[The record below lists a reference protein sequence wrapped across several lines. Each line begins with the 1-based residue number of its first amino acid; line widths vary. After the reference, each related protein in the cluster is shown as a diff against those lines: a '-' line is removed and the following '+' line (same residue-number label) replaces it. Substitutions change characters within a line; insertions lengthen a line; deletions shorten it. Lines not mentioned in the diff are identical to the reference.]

1 METTDRII
9 ESIGGE
15 TGIAPRLIQQTVKL
29 LEEGGTV
36 PFIARY
42 RKEVT
47 GSLDEVQITAIRD
60 RLEKHRELEK
70 RKKAVLSS
78 LQERKLLSEELHK
91 KIDSAENLTLLE
103 DIYLPFRPKRR
114 TRALIAR
121 ERGLEPL
128 GTRIMQG
135 TVKEAEVREF
145 LSVEKGVNSIEEAL
159 AGARDIIAEVISEDA
174 QTRSHL
180 RRIFKR
186 DAIVASTLVKKNEE
200 QAFKFKDYFDW
211 QEAAS
216 GIAGHRL
223 LALFRGESLKM
234 LKLSIRPLEHKILK
248 ELQNRYLARQQHNQ
262 QLLLALED
270 SYSRLLAPSLENE
283 LRKEMKK
290 SADAEAIEVFVTNL
304 RELLLTAPLGQ
315 KRVMALD
322 PGYRTGA
329 KLVCLDEQGLLL
341 HNDTVYPTFGGK
353 KAQDAERV
361 IKKLVAQYNIEAI
374 AIGNGTA
381 GRETEDFVRRL
392 GLEGD
397 ILITLVNE
405 DGASIYSASK
415 TARDE
420 FPDHDIT
427 VRGAVS
433 IGRRLQD
440 PLAELVKI
448 EAKSIGVGQYQHDVD
463 QGALKKSLEE
473 VVVSCVNNVGVEVNS
488 SSYELLSYVAG
499 LGPVLAVNIIQW
511 RHDNGPFSCRKDLMK
526 VPRLGAKAF
535 EQCAGFLRI
544 RNSSHPLD
552 GSGVHPE
559 RYRLVDRMSKDH
571 DMTIEDLLKLESARK
586 SIRLEN
592 YLGDSVGMETLVDIM
607 AELARPG
614 RDPREE
620 YTHFQFDDTVH
631 SIEDIRE
638 GMILPAVITNVT
650 KFGAFADI
658 GVKQDG
664 LIHISQLADRFVKDP
679 SEVVKVQQ
687 RVKVRVLEVDLTR
700 KRIGLSLRI

>member
-9 ESIGGE
+9 ATIGGE
-15 TGIAPRLIQQTVKL
+15 TGIAANWIHSTVKL

-47 GSLDEVQITAIRD
+47 GSLDEVQITAIKD
-60 RLEKHRELEK
+60 RMEKHRELEK
-70 RKKAVLSS
+70 RKKAILSS
-78 LQERKLLSEELHK
+78 LQEREMLSEELHK
-91 KIDSAENLTLLE
+91 KIESADNLTLLE

-114 TRALIAR
+114 TRAIIAR
-121 ERGLEPL
+121 ECGLEPL
-128 GTRIMQG
+128 AQKIMQG
-135 TVKEAEVREF
+135 GVKEAEAKDF
-145 LSVEKGVNSIEEAL
+145 LSQELGINSVEEAL
-159 AGARDIIAEVISEDA
+159 AGARDIVSEIISEDA
-174 QTRSHL
+174 RTRSLL
-180 RRIFKR
+180 RQIFKK
-186 DAIVASTLVKKNEE
+186 DAIVSSTVVKKNKE
-200 QAFKFKDYFDW
+200 QAAKFKDYFDW

-234 LKLSIRPLEHKILK
+234 LKLSIRPPDHKIFQ
-248 ELQNRYLARQQHNQ
+248 ELQKKYLAKQQHNQ

-283 LRKEMKK
+283 FRKEMKK
-290 SADAEAIEVFVTNL
+290 SADTEAIDVFVTNL

-329 KLVCLDEQGLLL
+329 KLVCLDEQGQLL
-341 HNDTVYPTFGGK
+341 HNDTIYPTFGGK
-353 KAQDAERV
+353 KADDAEIA
-361 IKKLVAQYNIEAI
+361 IKKLVTQFNIEAI

-392 GLEGD
+392 GLGGD

-415 TARDE
+415 TAREE

-463 QGALKKSLEE
+463 QGALQKSLEE

-488 SSYELLSYVAG
+488 ASAELLSYVAG
-499 LGPVLAVNIIQW
+499 LGPVLAANIVQW
-511 RHDNGPFSCRKDLMK
+511 RNDNGPFSCRKDLMK

-552 GSGVHPE
+552 VSGVHPE
-559 RYRLVDRMSKDH
+559 RYNLVDRMATDAATTVTE
-571 DMTIEDLLKLESARK
+571 MLRLESARK

-592 YLGDSVGMETLVDIM
+592 YLGDSVGMETLLDIM

-620 YTHFQFDDTVH
+620 FTHFQFDDTVH
-631 SIEDIRE
+631 SMEDVRE

-679 SEVVKVQQ
+679 SEIVKVQQ
-687 RVKVRVLEVDLTR
+687 RVKVRVLEVDLER
-700 KRIGLSLRI
+700 KRIGLSLRM

>member
-9 ESIGGE
+9 KSIGGE
-15 TGIAPRLIQQTVKL
+15 TGIATQWIHSTVKL

-60 RLEKHRELEK
+60 RMEKHRELEK

-78 LQERKLLSEELHK
+78 LQERELLSEELHK
-91 KIDSAENLTLLE
+91 KIDSADNLTLLE

-114 TRALIAR
+114 TRAIIAR
-121 ERGLEPL
+121 ECGLEPL
-128 GTRIMQG
+128 AQKIMQG
-135 TVKEAEVREF
+135 GVKEEEARGF
-145 LSVEKGVNSIEEAL
+145 LSQELGINSVEEAL
-159 AGARDIIAEVISEDA
+159 AGARDIVSEIISEDA
-174 QTRSHL
+174 RTRSLL

-186 DAIVASTLVKKNEE
+186 DAVVTSTVVKKNKEL
-200 QAFKFKDYFDW
+200 AVKFKDYFDW

-234 LKLSIRPLEHKILK
+234 LKLSIRPPDHKILQ
-248 ELQNRYLARQQHNQ
+248 ELHKKYLAKQQHNQ

-283 LRKEMKK
+283 IRKEMKM

-329 KLVCLDEQGLLL
+329 KLVCLNQQGQLL
-341 HNDTVYPTFGGK
+341 HNDTIYPTFGGK
-353 KAQDAERV
+353 KAQDAAIT
-361 IKKLVAQYNIEAI
+361 IKKLVTQFNIEAI

-392 GLEGD
+392 GLGGD

-463 QGALKKSLEE
+463 QGALQKSLEE

-488 SSYELLSYVAG
+488 ASAELLSYVAG
-499 LGPVLAVNIIQW
+499 LGPVLAANIVQW
-511 RHDNGPFSCRKDLMK
+511 RHENDPFTCRKDLMK

-559 RYRLVDRMSKDH
+559 RYKLVDRMAKDSG
-571 DMTIEDLLKLESARK
+571 TTVEELLGLESARK
-586 SIRLEN
+586 TIRLEN

-620 YTHFQFDDTVH
+620 FIHFQFDDTVH
-631 SIEDIRE
+631 SMEDIRE

-679 SEVVKVQQ
+679 SEIVKVQQ
-687 RVKVRVLEVDLTR
+687 RVKVRVLEVDLER
-700 KRIGLSLRI
+700 KRIGLSLRM

>member
-9 ESIGGE
+9 ESICGE
-15 TGIAPRLIQQTVKL
+15 TGIDSRRIHQTVKL
-29 LEEGGTV
+29 LEEGGTI

-91 KIDSAENLTLLE
+91 KIDSAGNLTLLE

-114 TRALIAR
+114 TRAIIAR

-128 GTRIMQG
+128 AQRIMQG
-135 TVKEAEVREF
+135 GVKEGEAREF
-145 LSVEKGVNSIEEAL
+145 LSKETGVNSIEEAL
-159 AGARDIIAEVISEDA
+159 AGARDIVAEVISEDA

-186 DAIVASTLVKKNEE
+186 DAIVVSTLVKKNKE

-234 LKLSIRPLEHKILK
+234 LKLSIRPPDQNILK

-262 QLLLALED
+262 QLLLAVED

-283 LRKEMKK
+283 LRKEMKMR
-290 SADAEAIEVFVTNL
+290 ADTEAIEVFVTNL
-304 RELLLTAPLGQ
+304 RELLLAAPLGQ

-329 KLVCLDEQGLLL
+329 KLVCLNEQGLFL

-353 KAQDAERV
+353 KAQDAATV
-361 IKKLVAQYNIEAI
+361 IKKLAAQYNIGAI

-381 GRETEDFVRRL
+381 GRETEEFVRRL
-392 GLEGD
+392 GLAGD

-473 VVVSCVNNVGVEVNS
+473 VVVSCVNSVGVEVNS
-488 SSYELLSYVAG
+488 ASGELLSYVAG
-499 LGPVLAVNIIQW
+499 LGPVLAANIIQW
-511 RHDNGPFSCRKDLMK
+511 RHDNGPFNCRKDLMK
-526 VPRLGAKAF
+526 VTRLGAKAY

-559 RYRLVDRMSKDH
+559 RYRLVDRMAKDH
-571 DMTIEDLLKLESARK
+571 DVTIEDLLRLESARK
-586 SIRLEN
+586 SICLEN
-592 YLGDSVGMETLVDIM
+592 YLDDSVGMETLVDIM

-620 YTHFQFDDTVH
+620 FTHFQFDDTVH
-631 SIEDIRE
+631 SMEDIRE

-679 SEVVKVQQ
+679 SDIVKVQQ
-687 RVKVRVLEVDLTR
+687 RVKVRVLEVDLKR
-700 KRIGLSLRI
+700 KRIGLSLRM